1 MEDVISFLREN
12 SLAVLVEVHRK
23 KGVIRT
29 EKLEELVEPY
39 LFRQLIEDTDG
50 KGLYQV
56 GGGHFPFQMFN
67 QGETWC
73 VLSRFVPNR
82 VIAMFYNSGEDTLTN
97 YHRAQE
103 LDEKVRVFYGEEPQP
118 L

>member
-1 MEDVISFLREN
+1 MEDIISFLRRN
-12 SLAVLVEVHRK
+12 GIAVLVEIHRRD
-23 KGVIRT
+23 GAART
-29 EKLEELVEPY
+29 EKLEELAEPH
-39 LFRQLIEDTDG
+39 LFRQLIECTDG
-50 KGLYQV
+50 EGLYQV

-73 VLSRFVPNR
+73 VLSRFAPDR
-82 VIAMFYNSGEDTLTN
+82 VIALFYNSGEDTLTN

-103 LDEKVRVFYGEEPQP
+103 LDEKVRIFYGTEPQP